1 MTSKHKLCSGVACL
15 HMLTAGLTGPQRVYI
30 LIQTQVTFTTLGG
43 GAASCVQGG
52 LRWMCWAGAHGSRT
66 EALAEQRLRMLR
78 AFRAAAAQLLDALLR
93 HMLQGL
99 HGPSLATV
107 FAELQV
113 CQSHGLCSLSM
124 AQRG

>member
-1 MTSKHKLCSGVACL
+1 MYSAGV
-15 HMLTAGLTGPQRVYI
+15 HVDG
-30 LIQTQVTFTTLGG
+30 
-43 GAASCVQGG
+43 
-52 LRWMCWAGAHGSRT
+52 T

-107 FAELQV
+107 LLELQV
-113 CQSHGLCSLSM
+113 CCCRSLCSLTSGGFPRPCYGVVLIKSFLHDRDWGVWQLLLALPDFTM
-124 AQRG
+124 LGGW